1 MDEYNDD
8 DGSLIAVLMLVLGL
22 IGIGF
27 LYF

>member
-8 DGSLIAVLMLVLGL
+8 DGSLIVVLMLVLGL